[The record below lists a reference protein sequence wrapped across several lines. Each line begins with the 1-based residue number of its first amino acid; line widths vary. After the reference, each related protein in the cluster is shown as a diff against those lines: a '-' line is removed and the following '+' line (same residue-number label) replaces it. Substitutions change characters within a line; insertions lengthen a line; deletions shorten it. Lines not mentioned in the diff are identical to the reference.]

1 MSEQLDLL
9 YEIHDLLTRQQ
20 AAGNKQQAIERLAR
34 VIKIQERLEG
44 AEVERPKCR
53 HDLPVGC
60 CRLCWADR
68 KKREACKKRNDERE
82 KSAP

>member
-9 YEIHDLLTRQQ
+9 YEVRDLLARQR

-44 AEVERPKCR
+44 AEVERPK
-53 HDLPVGC
+53 
-60 CRLCWADR
+60 
-68 KKREACKKRNDERE
+68 
-82 KSAP
+82 

>member
-34 VIKIQERLEG
+34 VIEIQERLEG
-44 AEVERPKCR
+44 AEVERPKCA
-53 HDLPVGC
+53 HGLPADC

-68 KKREACKKRNDERE
+68 KKREE
-82 KSAP
+82 P

>member
-9 YEIHDLLTRQQ
+9 YDIHDLLTRARAPGQ
-20 AAGNKQQAIERLAR
+20 KQRAIERLAR
-34 VIKIQERLEG
+34 VIEIQERLEG

-53 HDLPVGC
+53 HDLPADC

-68 KKREACKKRNDERE
+68 KKREEL
-82 KSAP
+82 

>member
-9 YEIHDLLTRQQ
+9 YEVRDLLARQR

-53 HDLPVGC
+53 HDLPVDC

-68 KKREACKKRNDERE
+68 KKREG
-82 KSAP
+82 

>member
-9 YEIHDLLTRQQ
+9 YEVRDLLARQR

-53 HDLPVGC
+53 HDLPVDC
-60 CRLCWADR
+60 CRLCW
-68 KKREACKKRNDERE
+68 DERKGRE
-82 KSAP
+82 EP